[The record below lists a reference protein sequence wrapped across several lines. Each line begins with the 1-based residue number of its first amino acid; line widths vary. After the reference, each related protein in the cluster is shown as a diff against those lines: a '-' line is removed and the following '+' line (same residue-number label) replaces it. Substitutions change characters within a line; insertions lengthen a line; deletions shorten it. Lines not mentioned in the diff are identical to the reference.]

1 MVMAK
6 NDIYLLDKNGEP
18 YRTADGNPVLLD
30 HFDGDPPYH
39 PDLDDRTLADVVDEL
54 RRLGIP
60 VPDEILKE
68 HDHKFFLKP
77 NGKPHRTSDGEPMR
91 ADFFEGDPYL
101 DPKHKPL
108 TPAEIEAEFRK
119 LGLSTPDALLK
130 EPDKEGKK

>member
-1 MVMAK
+1 MAK
-6 NDIYLLDKNGEP
+6 KDKFLLKDNGEP
-18 YRTADGNPVLLD
+18 YRTADGGPLLLD
-30 HFDGDPPYH
+30 QFDSDPSYN

-54 RRLGIP
+54 RKLGIP
-60 VPDEILKE
+60 VPDEMLKE
-68 HDHKFFLKP
+68 HDHKFFLQP

-119 LGLSTPDALLK
+119 LGLSRPDVLLK
-130 EPDKEGKK
+130 ELNKEGKEY